1 MTLKYQSGGD
11 IMLGDRVLFHG
22 EPGQIDLM
30 VEPSSTDPEHHW
42 YIQEFGG
49 GVGVI
54 ESKHFGRV
62 FICAEQ
68 LPTTE
73 DLEFVARKEA

>member
-1 MTLKYQSGGD
+1 MTFKYQSGGD

-22 EPGQIDLM
+22 EPGQIELV
-30 VEPSSTDPEHHW
+30 VEPSSSDPEHQW
-42 YIQEFGG
+42 YIREFGG
-49 GVGVI
+49 GVGLV

-62 FICAEQ
+62 FISGDE

-73 DLEFVARKEA
+73 DLEFVARKQA